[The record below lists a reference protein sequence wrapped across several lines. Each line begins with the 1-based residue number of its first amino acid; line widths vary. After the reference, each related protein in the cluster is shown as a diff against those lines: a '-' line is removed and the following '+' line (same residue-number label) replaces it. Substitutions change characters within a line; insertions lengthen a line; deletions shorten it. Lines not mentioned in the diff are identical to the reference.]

1 VRSDLL
7 TPSSGMRVR
16 RRGDGGGVC
25 AQVGRVGAAADT
37 FGGMHSD
44 LPEPERP
51 DRGRLA
57 EDLCDVL
64 IQMVR
69 RGCWPGWGVGGAV
82 PGERGRGAG
91 PQAAAAC
98 TRTGISG

>member
-1 VRSDLL
+1 
-7 TPSSGMRVR
+7 M
-16 RRGDGGGVC
+16 
-25 AQVGRVGAAADT
+25 GAAADT

-69 RGCWPGWGVGGAV
+69 RGCWYGWGVGGV
-82 PGERGRGAG
+82 CVGARQMHIG
-91 PQAAAAC
+91 PQAAAAR
-98 TRTGISG
+98 TRTGIR

>member
-1 VRSDLL
+1 
-7 TPSSGMRVR
+7 
-16 RRGDGGGVC
+16 
-25 AQVGRVGAAADT
+25 VGAAADT

-69 RGCWPGWGVGGAV
+69 RGSWPGWCVGGVGGCARE
-82 PGERGRGAG
+82 PGRGM
-91 PQAAAAC
+91 
-98 TRTGISG
+98 

>member
-1 VRSDLL
+1 
-7 TPSSGMRVR
+7 M
-16 RRGDGGGVC
+16 
-25 AQVGRVGAAADT
+25 ARVGAAADT

-69 RGCWPGWGVGGAV
+69 RGCWYGWGVRGSAADAYWAAGRRSAHAHGDSLITSAGA
-82 PGERGRGAG
+82 RGY
-91 PQAAAAC
+91 
-98 TRTGISG
+98 S